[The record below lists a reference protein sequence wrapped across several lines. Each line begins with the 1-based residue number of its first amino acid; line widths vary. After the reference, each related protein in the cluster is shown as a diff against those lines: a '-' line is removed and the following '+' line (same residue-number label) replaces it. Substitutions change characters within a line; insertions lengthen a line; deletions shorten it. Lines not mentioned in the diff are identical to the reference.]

1 MNPIDTFIYELVEA
15 FKQSKWLPL
24 LTAYAVLSSIIGPGF
39 HYPLLHLPFI
49 IIGLILALKNGAGIE
64 VAPLLLLLYLPIN
77 LLITQPDPVFNA
89 WRRLA
94 LFAAVFLFV
103 SPLLAGEE
111 IALYR
116 KKILTGILMICV
128 LLGLGSFVC
137 YFLGVNYMGN
147 QVDGSA
153 ILDYQGSAGGFGGLM
168 YQSIALG
175 FVCGLGILALLYR
188 ALLQEKEGWIWY
200 FILIGILAVTILFSA
215 SRSALLS
222 VVAGGL
228 MMIYQ
233 VNKKNGRFIPIL
245 LGIILVGMLSFPLW
259 ERYTVGIATKNEAYS
274 ELGAMG
280 SRAQKWSARITEFS
294 TSPVCG
300 IGYASVDKRLD
311 VVGPGGVVEPGSSWL
326 AILSMTGIIGL
337 ILFFFVLRKPFQL
350 LKTEPIPYNALMLG
364 LLVFILTH
372 MIAEGYIFAGGSPLC
387 FIAWLI
393 IGCCNDARYAEEEDC
408 LFSLVIISIIT
419 RCR

>member
-39 HYPLLHLPFI
+39 HYPYLHLPFI
-49 IIGLILALKNGAGIE
+49 VIGLLLAFRSEVGIE
-64 VAPLLLLLYLPIN
+64 IAPLLLLLYLPIN

-103 SPLLAGEE
+103 SPLLTGEE

-116 KKILTGILMICV
+116 RKILSGILMICV

-147 QVDGSA
+147 QADGSA

-168 YQSIALG
+168 TQSIALG

-188 ALLQEKEGWIWY
+188 ALLQEKESRIWY
-200 FILIGILAVTILFSA
+200 FIVIGILAITILFSA

-222 VVAGGL
+222 TIVGGL
-228 MMIYQ
+228 VMLYEM
-233 VNKKNGRFIPIL
+233 NKKNGRFIPVL
-245 LGIILVGMLSFPLW
+245 LGLVIVGMLSFPIW
-259 ERYTVGIATKNEAYS
+259 EKITVGLVNKNAANV
-274 ELGAMG
+274 ELGAFG
-280 SRAQKWSARITEFS
+280 SRTLQWTARVSEFS
-294 TSPVCG
+294 SSPVCG
-300 IGYASVDKRLD
+300 IGFASVDKRLD

-337 ILFFFVLRKPFQL
+337 ILFFFILKKPFQL
-350 LKTEPIPYNALMLG
+350 LNTEPIPYNALMLG

-393 IGCCNDARYAEEEDC
+393 IGCCNDARYAEEEGC
-408 LFSLVIISIIT
+408 
-419 RCR
+419 

>member
-39 HYPLLHLPFI
+39 HYPYLHLPFI
-49 IIGLILALKNGAGIE
+49 VIGLLLAFRSEVGIE
-64 VAPLLLLLYLPIN
+64 IAPLLLLLYLPIN

-103 SPLLAGEE
+103 SPLLTGEE

-116 KKILTGILMICV
+116 RKILSGILMICV

-147 QVDGSA
+147 QADGSA

-168 YQSIALG
+168 TQSIALG

-188 ALLQEKEGWIWY
+188 ALLQEKESRIWY
-200 FILIGILAVTILFSA
+200 FIVIGILAITILFSA

-222 VVAGGL
+222 TIVGGL
-228 MMIYQ
+228 VMLYEM
-233 VNKKNGRFIPIL
+233 NKKNGRFIPVL
-245 LGIILVGMLSFPLW
+245 LGLVIVGMLSFPIW
-259 ERYTVGIATKNEAYS
+259 EKFTVGLVNKNAVNV
-274 ELGAMG
+274 ELGAFG
-280 SRAQKWSARITEFS
+280 SRTLQWTARVSEFS
-294 TSPVCG
+294 SSPVCG
-300 IGYASVDKRLD
+300 IGFASVDKRLD

-337 ILFFFVLRKPFQL
+337 ILFIIVLWKPFRHL
-350 LKTEPIPYNALMLG
+350 NSYPTPYNTLLLG
-364 LLVFILTH
+364 LMVFICSH
-372 MIAEGYIFAGGSPLC
+372 MIAEGYIYAGGSSGC

-393 IGCCNDARYAEEEDC
+393 IGAASDVSYSDPETA
-408 LFSLVIISIIT
+408 
-419 RCR
+419 